1 MDLNADLNLGNE
13 SIVRTEG
20 GNEFQA
26 SIARRVHKRPTNG
39 S

>member
-1 MDLNADLNLGNE
+1 MDLSADLNLGNE

-26 SIARRVHKRPTNG
+26 SIAR
-39 S
+39 